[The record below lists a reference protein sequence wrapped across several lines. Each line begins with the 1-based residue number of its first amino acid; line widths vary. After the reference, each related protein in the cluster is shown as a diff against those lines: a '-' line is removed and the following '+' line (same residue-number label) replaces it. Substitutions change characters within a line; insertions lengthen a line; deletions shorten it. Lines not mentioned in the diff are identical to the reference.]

1 MSTLSVTKKASGWSR
16 REFVTAGIAA
26 SAGLVVGFYL
36 PHRGKSGKQGFSPN
50 AYLRISPDNKIT
62 IVVARSEM
70 GQGVRTAL
78 PMILAEELEADW
90 NQIAIEQAGASTL
103 YGDQTTG
110 GSASVRT
117 TWDPMRKAGAAA
129 REMLISAAAL
139 TWGVPRSSCTAQQGN
154 ILHGA
159 SRRRLSYG
167 ELAEKASTL
176 PVPTDVPLKPSKDY
190 KIVGQRLARV
200 DTPPKVKGEAVFGID
215 FKMPGMKYAVLSR
228 CPTIG
233 GKALS
238 FDDKESKK
246 IPGVIYVGQI
256 GDAAVAAVANSVWGA
271 LEGRRLLNVRWDDG
285 PNKDLNTAAVMESLK
300 QAAAKKGASLY
311 SVGDVSK
318 AAGRRVSAEYQL
330 PFMAHAPMEPGNCTA
345 HFSGTKCE
353 LWAPTQVPQDC
364 RDSVAQATGLDPDQ
378 VKVNV
383 TLMGGGFGRR
393 LEHDYAVEAALV
405 SKAIGAPVKVIWT
418 REDDMRFSTYRP
430 ASLHQL
436 TAVLDGGG
444 WPVAF
449 THRIIAPSISGQKGQ
464 PVPDGVDP
472 DLPDEAAFIYRLP
485 NVSLEYV
492 QAETPVPLGW
502 MRSVYALQAGFAS
515 ESFIDELA
523 AAAGKDPL
531 AYRLHMLAEDQDQNQ
546 NKDQDIQYF
555 TTTWR
560 TARMRGVLQL
570 AADKAAWGTPL
581 PAGRFRGIACFGCF
595 SSYVAEVVEISMEN
609 GAPRVH
615 RVVAAVDCGQVVNPG
630 ILEQQIPGGV
640 VYALGNAL
648 RAKITIEKGRVVQG
662 NFDDYAP
669 VRMDEAPV
677 VEVYTVPSTEAPT
690 GIGEPSV
697 PPLAPALCNA
707 IYAATRKRLRTLP
720 ILS

>member
-1 MSTLSVTKKASGWSR
+1 MSPLSR
-16 REFVTAGIAA
+16 REFVAAGVAA
-26 SAGLVVGFYL
+26 GAGLVVGFYL
-36 PHRGKSGKQGFSPN
+36 PHGRASNKVFSPN
-50 AYLRISPDNKIT
+50 AYLRITQDNKIT

-90 NQIAIEQAGASTL
+90 KQIEIEQAGASTL

-139 TWGVPRSSCTAQQGN
+139 TWGVSRSTCAAQQGN

-159 SRRRLSYG
+159 SKRQLSYG
-167 ELAEKASTL
+167 ELAAKASTL
-176 PVPTDVPLKPSKDY
+176 PIPTDVPLKQSKDY

-200 DTPPKVKGEAVFGID
+200 DTPGKVKGEAVFGID
-215 FKMPGMKYAVLSR
+215 FRMPGMKYALLSR

-233 GKALS
+233 GKMLS
-238 FDDKESKK
+238 FDDEESKK
-246 IPGVIYVGQI
+246 ISGVSYVGKI
-256 GDAAVAAVANSVWGA
+256 SDTAVAVVADSVWGA
-271 LEGRRLLNVRWDDG
+271 MEGRRVLNVNWDDG
-285 PNKDLNTAAVMESLK
+285 PNKDLNTAAVMEALK
-300 QAAAKKGASLY
+300 QTAAKKGASLY
-311 SVGDVSK
+311 SVGDVAK
-318 AAGRRVSAEYQL
+318 ATGRRISAEYQL

-345 HFSGTKCE
+345 NYSGTACE

-364 RDSVAQATGLDPDQ
+364 RDSVAQAVGLDPDQ

-405 SKAIGAPVKVIWT
+405 SKAMAGPVKVIWT

-436 TAVLDGGG
+436 SAVLDGAG

-464 PVPDGVDP
+464 PGPNGVDP
-472 DLPDEAAFIYRLP
+472 DLPDEAAFVYGLP

-492 QAETPVPLGW
+492 LAETAVPLGW

-531 AYRLHMLAEDQDQNQ
+531 EYRLHMLE
-546 NKDQDIQYF
+546 KDQDIQYF
-555 TTTWR
+555 TATWR

-570 AADKAAWGTPL
+570 AAEKAGWKNPL

-609 GAPRVH
+609 DVPRVH
-615 RVVAAVDCGQVVNPG
+615 RVVAAVDCGQVVNPS
-630 ILEQQIPGGV
+630 IVEQQIPGGV
-640 VYALGNAL
+640 VYALSNAL

-669 VRMDEAPV
+669 LRMNEVPV
-677 VEVYTVPSTEAPT
+677 VEVYAVPSAEAPT

-707 IYAATRKRLRTLP
+707 IYAATRKRIRALP

>member
-1 MSTLSVTKKASGWSR
+1 MSPLSR
-16 REFVTAGIAA
+16 REFVAAGVAA
-26 SAGLVVGFYL
+26 GAGLVVGFYL
-36 PHRGKSGKQGFSPN
+36 PHGGKTGKEIFSPN
-50 AYLRISPDNKIT
+50 AYVRITPDDKIT

-90 NQIAIEQAGASTL
+90 KRIEIEQAGASTL

-139 TWGVPRSSCTAQQGN
+139 TWGVGRAGCAAQK
-154 ILHGA
+154 GA
-159 SRRRLSYG
+159 VVHAASKRRLSYG
-167 ELAEKASTL
+167 ELVGKAATL
-176 PVPTDVPLKPSKDY
+176 PIPSDVPLKQSKDY

-200 DTPPKVKGEAVFGID
+200 DTPSKVKGEAVFGID
-215 FKMPGMKYAVLSR
+215 FRMPGMKYAVLSR

-233 GKALS
+233 GKVLG
-238 FDDKESKK
+238 FDDKESRK
-246 IPGVIYVGQI
+246 IPGVTFVGKI
-256 GDAAVAAVANSVWGA
+256 SDAAVAVVADSVWGA
-271 LEGRRLLNVRWDDG
+271 MEGRRVLTVNWNEG

-300 QAAAKKGASLY
+300 QAAAKKSVSLY

-318 AAGRRVSAEYQL
+318 VAGRRISAEYQL

-345 HFSGTKCE
+345 NYQGSGCE

-364 RDSVAQATGLDPDQ
+364 RDSVAQAVGLDPDQ

-405 SKAIGAPVKVIWT
+405 SKASQTPVKVMWT

-436 TAVLDGGG
+436 SAVLDGAG

-449 THRIIAPSISGQKGQ
+449 THRIVAPSISGQKGQ
-464 PVPDGVDP
+464 PGPNGIDP
-472 DLPDEAAFIYRLP
+472 DLPDEAAFVYGLP

-492 QAETPVPLGW
+492 LAETAVPLGW

-531 AYRLHMLAEDQDQNQ
+531 EYRLHMLAKDKD
-546 NKDQDIQYF
+546 KDQDIQYF

-570 AADKAAWGTPL
+570 AAEKAGWGKPL
-581 PAGRFRGIACFGCF
+581 TAGRFRGIACFGCF
-595 SSYVAEVVEISMEN
+595 SSYIAEVVEISMEN
-609 GAPRVH
+609 EVPRVH
-615 RVVAAVDCGQVVNPG
+615 RVVAAVDCGQLVNPG
-630 ILEQQIPGGV
+630 IVEQQIPGGI
-640 VYALGNAL
+640 VYGLSNAL

-662 NFDDYAP
+662 NFDDYTP
-669 VRMDEAPV
+669 LRMDEVPT
-677 VEVYTVPSTEAPT
+677 VEVYAVPSTEAPT

-707 IYAATRKRLRTLP
+707 IYAATKKRIRSLP
-720 ILS
+720 ILG

>member
-1 MSTLSVTKKASGWSR
+1 MSPLNR
-16 REFVTAGIAA
+16 REFVAAGVAA
-26 SAGLVVGFYL
+26 GAGLVLGFYL
-36 PHRGKSGKQGFSPN
+36 PHGRRTGKIFSPN
-50 AYLRISPDNKIT
+50 AYLRITPDNKIT

-90 NQIAIEQAGASTL
+90 KQIEIEQAGASTL

-139 TWGVPRSSCTAQQGN
+139 TWGVPRSACTAEGGG
-154 ILHGA
+154 IVHAA
-159 SRRRLSYG
+159 SKRRLSYG
-167 ELAEKASTL
+167 ELVEKAATL
-176 PVPTDVPLKPSKDY
+176 PIPTDVPLKQSKDY

-200 DTPPKVKGEAVFGID
+200 DTPAKVKGEAVFGID
-215 FKMPGMKYAVLSR
+215 FRRPGMKFAVLSR

-233 GKALS
+233 GKVLS
-238 FDDKESKK
+238 FEDKESKK
-246 IPGVIYVGQI
+246 ISGVSYVGKI
-256 GDAAVAAVANSVWGA
+256 SDAAVAVVADSVWSA
-271 LEGRRLLNVRWDDG
+271 MEGRRLLNVNWDEG
-285 PNKDLNTAAVMESLK
+285 PNKELNTAKVMESLK

-311 SVGDVSK
+311 SVGDVAK
-318 AAGRRVSAEYQL
+318 ASGRRISAEYQL

-345 HFSGTKCE
+345 HYQGATCE

-364 RDSVAQATGLDPDQ
+364 RDAVAQAVGLDPDR

-405 SKAIGAPVKVIWT
+405 SKAISGPVKVIWT

-436 TAVLDGGG
+436 SAVLDGAG

-464 PVPDGVDP
+464 PGPNGIDP
-472 DLPDEAAFIYRLP
+472 DLPDEAPFVYALP
-485 NVSLEYV
+485 NVLLEYV
-492 QAETPVPLGW
+492 LAETAVPLGW

-531 AYRLHMLAEDQDQNQ
+531 EYRLHMLG
-546 NKDQDIQYF
+546 KDQDVQFF
-555 TTTWR
+555 TTTWH

-570 AADKAAWGTPL
+570 AAEKAGWGKPL
-581 PAGRFRGIACFGCF
+581 PAGRYRGIACFGCF
-595 SSYVAEVVEISMEN
+595 SSYMAEVVEINMESD
-609 GAPRVH
+609 APRVH

-630 ILEQQIPGGV
+630 IVEQQIPGGV
-640 VYALGNAL
+640 VYGLSNAL
-648 RAKITIEKGRVVQG
+648 RARITIEKGRVVQG

-669 VRMDEAPV
+669 LRMNETPV
-677 VEVYTVPSTEAPT
+677 VEVYAVPSAESPT

-707 IYAATRKRLRTLP
+707 IYAATKKRIRALP